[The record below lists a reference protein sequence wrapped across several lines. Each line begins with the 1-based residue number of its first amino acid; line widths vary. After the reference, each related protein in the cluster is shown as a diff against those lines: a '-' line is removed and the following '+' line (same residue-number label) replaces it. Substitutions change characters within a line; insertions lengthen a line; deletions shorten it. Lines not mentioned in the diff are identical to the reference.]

1 MRNWITLTLIV
12 MMLTIPAF
20 GDTIYIWT
28 DKKGVKRFS
37 DQPPADVEKFE
48 TVQGEAAGAENEN
61 REGLQQMFNQVEQE
75 NREADQ
81 RRAEKEAAR
90 KAEAERKAEAAKEAR
105 IKAERN
111 RLQQQIDA
119 LNKRALSSTFTQG
132 MRDNQ
137 IKPLQE
143 QIDKLK

>member
-1 MRNWITLTLIV
+1 MRNCIIATLIV
-12 MMLTIPAF
+12 LLLTIPAF

-28 DKKGVKRFS
+28 DKNGVKRFS

-48 TVQGEAAGAENEN
+48 TVQGEKAGAQDEN

-75 NREADQ
+75 NREAEQ
-81 RRAEKEAAR
+81 RRAES
-90 KAEAERKAEAAKEAR
+90 EAERKAAAEHKAEAEKEAR
-105 IKAERN
+105 IKAQRD

-119 LNKRALSSTFTQG
+119 LNKRGLSSTFTQG

-137 IKPLQE
+137 IQE
-143 QIDKLK
+143 LRKQIDAVK